1 MREELVEEMEYE
13 LDAALVRAKSIND
26 KALINSLSWCLE
38 IIEEHQ
44 DETRAEKRKKLGLP
58 V

>member
-1 MREELVEEMEYE
+1 MREELVEQLEYE

-26 KALINSLSWCLE
+26 KALINSLMYCLE

>member
-1 MREELVEEMEYE
+1 
-13 LDAALVRAKSIND
+13 VRAKSIND